1 MQQIRSHQE
10 SVARVER
17 QRCQGLCPCARQPWP
32 CRNPAPGLSVPEV
45 RRSKGG
51 TSYLRNA
58 VRGAAFAPQP
68 LRPPG
73 LSVPEVRRSKGGT
86 TYLRNAVRGAAFAP
100 RRSLPLA
107 SSGAGGVFA
116 VGPRPGHVHSVPQVG
131 IVACLPSSC
140 CSAAQRVTITRLLAA
155 GCFALCHAKD
165 VSVPVLCQVVYKHA
179 AH

>member
-1 MQQIRSHQE
+1 MEQARLCLRVFAVPNLRPCVLE
-10 SVARVER
+10 SGGDGTKR
-17 QRCQGLCPCARQPWP
+17 L
-32 CRNPAPGLSVPEV
+32 
-45 RRSKGG
+45 KGG
-51 TSYLRNA
+51 GKASGASKHLIA
-58 VRGAAFAPQP
+58 VQLADLFKTRT
-68 LRPPG
+68 PG

-86 TYLRNAVRGAAFAP
+86 TYLRNAVRGEAFAP

-140 CSAAQRVTITRLLAA
+140 CSAAQRVTITRLLVA

-165 VSVPVLCQVVYKHA
+165 ASVPVLCQVVYKYA